1 MKHLTKA
8 SVPKHSIQKYRDRI
22 ARILLIFAALGAVF
36 AFVSTIASV
45 QSATPTAVVAEV
57 WRMYGLLVFA
67 GLFTLLAFGLRR
79 LTGVWELVI
88 FHKAA
93 TAITVAFSI
102 GSAVPDAT
110 TVAVIDGVLA
120 VMTLIAYLL
129 ARGFAGWRTLKFD

>member
-8 SVPKHSIQKYRDRI
+8 SVPEHSIQKYRDRI
-22 ARILLIFAALGAVF
+22 ARIILIFAALGAVF
-36 AFVSTIASV
+36 AFVSAIASV

-67 GLFTLLAFGLRR
+67 GLFSLLAVGLRR

-102 GSAVPDAT
+102 GRAVPDAT

-120 VMTLIAYLL
+120 VTTLIAYLL

>member
-1 MKHLTKA
+1 MTKA
-8 SVPKHSIQKYRDRI
+8 SVSEHSIQKFRDRI

-36 AFVSTIASV
+36 AFVSAIGFV
-45 QSATPTAVVAEV
+45 QSATPTTIVAEV

-67 GLFTLLAFGLRR
+67 GLFTLLAVGLRR

-93 TAITVAFSI
+93 TAITAAFLI
-102 GSAVPDAT
+102 GRAVPDAT
-110 TVAVIDGVLA
+110 TTAVVDSVLA

-129 ARGFAGWRTLKFD
+129 ARGFAG